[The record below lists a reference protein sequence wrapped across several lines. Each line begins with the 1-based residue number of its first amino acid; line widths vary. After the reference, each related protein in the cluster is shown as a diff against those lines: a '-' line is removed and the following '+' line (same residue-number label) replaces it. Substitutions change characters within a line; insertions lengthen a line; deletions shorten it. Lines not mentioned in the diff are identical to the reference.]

1 MSIFRPL
8 KTLLF
13 LVLVLVAAVVV
24 FIFTFDANRYK
35 PDLAALV
42 KAKTGRELTIN
53 GDIQLSLYP
62 NLALRLQQ
70 VSLSNAAGFSGEV
83 FAQAEQARVSV
94 QVLPLLQ
101 QQLRV
106 NEVTLQG
113 MKLHLQRNK
122 AGNTNWADLLPGN
135 AAQSDDPVGQVIAR
149 LLGNFMVAGI
159 SVNDSAIQWHDA
171 QSGQTLN
178 LAPLNLQTG
187 ALRPGKPVAIRFATH
202 VQQNSPLL
210 DATLEGTT
218 TAQLAENQQDFSL
231 TALQLQAHLR
241 HKPAQGD
248 TLGLNLSAAVDG
260 NLQTKAL
267 AFNGLVAHLDLTS
280 QAHGKLQ
287 ADVKGTLRG
296 ETAAQQYFMPD
307 LQAQV
312 QLPQAQGKV
321 QLSGR
326 LQANLAQESLSI
338 ARLRLQAGLNHP
350 QAGQVDSNLTADM
363 HWDMASQLIK
373 LDAMQA
379 HAKTQGGQAPVQTAD
394 VQASGSTRLQLTQQ
408 QLTVGGLKLTTQLQG
423 DGIPGGQLRQ
433 QGQGEVNFNWGT
445 GQGKL
450 ELFQTQLTL
459 LGQQLNGKLVL
470 RDPLAAL
477 AIDGEFKADTLNY
490 PPFQLQKAT
499 LGVQMANGVLT
510 LMPQGTLFKGAYQG
524 TLKLNTQQ
532 TPVTLQMTHKTSGL
546 RTEELFFALNND
558 KTITGA
564 LNLTANLSSVVGD
577 TLAFKQN
584 LNGTLEVALKDGTIR
599 DSNLA
604 QKTQQV
610 VKLFEKERTNEVGAK
625 EVAFTTL
632 GGQWQ
637 VQRGIFH
644 TDENVLLAPH
654 FQIKGSGDVNV
665 VNESLDVKLRISE
678 KPKADQPDGLF
689 APLRV
694 HGAWSNLSY
703 ALELDILLKALAQR
717 ELDKEKAKL
726 TEKFEAEKQKQLGV
740 LKAKADEEKVRLQ
753 QRLTDEKAKLEQRL
767 QDKVQQHLG
776 TDSSAADPNA
786 PSVEEQ
792 LKQKVEDELKQK
804 LNGLFK

>member
-1 MSIFRPL
+1 MSVFRPL
-8 KTLLF
+8 KGLFF
-13 LVLVLVAAVVV
+13 LVLVLVAAIAV
-24 FIFTFDANRYK
+24 FVLTFDANRYK

-42 KAKTGRELTIN
+42 KAKTGRDLSIN

-70 VSLSNAAGFSGEV
+70 VSLGNAAGFSGEA
-83 FAQAEQARVSV
+83 FAKAEQARVSV

-113 MKLHLQRNK
+113 MTLHLQRNK

-135 AAQSDDPVGQVIAR
+135 AQQSDDPVGQVIAR

-159 SVNDSAIQWHDA
+159 SVNDSTIQWHDA
-171 QSGQTLN
+171 QSGQTLS

-202 VQQNSPLL
+202 LQQNTPLL

-218 TAQLAENQQDFSL
+218 TAQLAQNQQDFSL
-231 TALQLQAHLR
+231 TALQLQAQLR

-248 TLGLNLSAAVDG
+248 TLGLTLSAAVDG

-267 AFNGLVAHLDLTS
+267 AFNGLVAHVDLS
-280 QAHGKLQ
+280 SKAQGKLQ

-312 QLPQAQGKV
+312 QLPQGKV

-326 LQANLAQESLSI
+326 LQANLAQETLSI
-338 ARLRLQAGLNHP
+338 AGLHLQAGLNHP

-379 HAKTQGGQAPVQTAD
+379 HAKTQGGQAPLQTAD
-394 VQASGSTRLQLTQQ
+394 VQASGSTRLQLAQQ

-433 QGQGEVNFNWGT
+433 QGQGEVNLNWGT
-445 GQGKL
+445 GKGKL

-459 LGQQLNGKLVL
+459 MGQQLNGKLLL

-477 AIDGEFKADTLNY
+477 AMEGEFKADTLNY

-510 LMPQGTLFKGAYQG
+510 LAPQGTLFKGAYQG
-524 TLKLNTQQ
+524 TIKLNTQQ
-532 TPVTLQMTHKTSGL
+532 TPVSLQMTHKTSGL

-564 LNLTANLSSVVGD
+564 LNLTANLSSVAGD
-577 TLAFKQN
+577 ALAFKQN
-584 LNGTLEVALKDGTIR
+584 LNGTLDVALKDGTIR

-610 VKLFEKERTNEVGAK
+610 VKLFEKERTNEAGAK

-678 KPKADQPDGLF
+678 KPKADQPEGLF

-726 TEKFEAEKQKQLGV
+726 TEKLEAEKQKQLDA
-740 LKAKADEEKVRLQ
+740 LKAKADAEKAKLE

-776 TDSSAADPNA
+776 TGGGATDPNA

-804 LNGLFK
+804 LKGLF